1 MPSRA
6 AMAPKGT
13 ISRAG
18 ASAPRKPLL
27 RSLFVVRSASTKS
40 TSSSRSLGQSSSH
53 LQASSAASFVAR
65 ANDEED
71 EDAAAALMVAS
82 EENAKS
88 LSTAA
93 ASARAAADARS
104 SPLSATTR
112 QEEAPSSSSA
122 TDADKSRKLSPLAS
136 LAHAAGVLYR
146 FSRPHT
152 MIGTTISILSV
163 SALAL
168 VRLRY

>member
-1 MPSRA
+1 M
-6 AMAPKGT
+6 T
-13 ISRAG
+13 
-18 ASAPRKPLL
+18 
-27 RSLFVVRSASTKS
+27 
-40 TSSSRSLGQSSSH
+40 SSRSLGHSSH

-104 SPLSATTR
+104 SLSATAR
-112 QEEAPSSSSA
+112 QEAER
-122 TDADKSRKLSPLAS
+122 RKLSPLAS

-168 VRLRY
+168 VRLRYKSGALFFG